1 MHGALKL
8 GATRPPTRGGGER
21 RKRERERE
29 RKKRER
35 ERKREK
41 RRERRKMQLFCSHFC
56 LICARFSHL

>member
-1 MHGALKL
+1 MSQKSWMNAEVFALKL

-29 RKKRER
+29 EK

-41 RRERRKMQLFCSHFC
+41 KRKKEREKENAAIL
-56 LICARFSHL
+56 